1 MVSFSGARSSPLA
14 RTSRPVCA
22 CARITYLCA
31 LAMHC
36 RLPYEGPRRISS
48 YAVGVIEI
56 ALRTGT
62 RPPPRE
68 SAARKFQNPEFSRTN
83 GITYAKEVTL

>member
-1 MVSFSGARSSPLA
+1 
-14 RTSRPVCA
+14 
-22 CARITYLCA
+22 
-31 LAMHC
+31 MHC

-48 YAVGVIEI
+48 YAVIEI
-56 ALRTGT
+56 APRTGT